1 MFPRT
6 FMELKNFE
14 RTFNIIARTE
24 DANKIFDDFLTMC
37 ICCFS
42 IDPTTGKSHYEEDYM
57 QAVSRYD
64 KNLVREQFPKLL
76 SEMIIQMENH
86 VGDSLGNDLLGE
98 FFQRNISHGQN
109 GQYFTPDTVTSF
121 MAKIT
126 GIQNETR
133 ERLNIL
139 DPACGS
145 GRMLT
150 AFAKENSPH
159 HNFYGVDTSPMCVK
173 MTAINMLLNGLSGE
187 VICANALDPNDFRLG
202 YRIHSFPPA
211 IRKILNKMQSRLF
224 LLNQSTFTR
233 QNADDKSDN
242 EAGQLT
248 LF

>member
-1 MFPRT
+1 MLPRT

-14 RTFNIIARTE
+14 RTFDIIARTE
-24 DANKIFDDFLTMC
+24 DANKVFDDFLTMC

-42 IDPTTGKSHYEEDYM
+42 IDPSTGNSYYEEDYM
-57 QAVSRYD
+57 KAISRYD
-64 KNLVREQFPKLL
+64 KELVREQFPKLL

-86 VGDSLGNDLLGE
+86 VGDPQGNDLLGE
-98 FFQRNISHGQN
+98 FFQQHISRGRN

-126 GIQNETR
+126 GIQKETL
-133 ERLNIL
+133 ERLNVL

-150 AFAKENSPH
+150 AFARENSRN
-159 HNFYGVDTSPMCVK
+159 HNFYGVDNSPMCVK

-187 VICANALDPNDFRLG
+187 VVCANALDPTDFRFG
-202 YRIHSFPPA
+202 YRIHTFPPA
-211 IRKILNKMQSRLF
+211 IRKILEKMQSRLF
-224 LLNQSTFTR
+224 LMNQATFN
-233 QNADDKSDN
+233 QKKSEDRKGD
-242 EAGQLT
+242 EQGQLT